1 MNTILVKLSVVYL
14 SMLEVEQNTVLYK
27 IREPITIVYDLKLGL
42 TQLYYRLQKIMFLRS
57 NQQNKKIK
65 KTLGNYWAVNHVNK
79 NGLYVFLSIKAYRI
93 KKINILKVRPT
104 RNAMKN

>member
-65 KTLGNYWAVNHVNK
+65 KTLGNYWAVDHVNK
-79 NGLYVFLSIKAYRI
+79 KRPICFSVNKGLQD
-93 KKINILKVRPT
+93 KKN
-104 RNAMKN
+104 